1 MLQPLAPALIIALLL
16 LTATAAWFDFRT
28 RRIPNWLCLA
38 GCIAGIS
45 LNASLS
51 SLAGL
56 RFAGLGLG
64 LGFAL
69 YFPLWLLGA
78 RGAGDAKLLAAAG
91 AIVGPAN
98 TLGLFVLA
106 ALIGG
111 VVALALILLRG
122 ATKTTLRNVGTI
134 LISLVRFQRPER
146 TLQSPD
152 AIRLPHAVV
161 ILLAAVSE
169 IAILR

>member
-16 LTATAAWFDFRT
+16 LTAIAAWFDIRI

-38 GCIAGIS
+38 GCIAGLS
-45 LNASLS
+45 LNSTLS
-51 SLAGL
+51 GLAGL

-64 LGFAL
+64 FGFAL

-91 AIVGPAN
+91 SIVGPAN
-98 TLGLFVLA
+98 TFGLFVLA

-111 VVALALILLRG
+111 VIALALVLFRG
-122 ATKTTLRNVGTI
+122 ATKTTFRNVGTI
-134 LISLVRFQRPER
+134 LTSLVRFQRPER
-146 TLQSPD
+146 TLASPD